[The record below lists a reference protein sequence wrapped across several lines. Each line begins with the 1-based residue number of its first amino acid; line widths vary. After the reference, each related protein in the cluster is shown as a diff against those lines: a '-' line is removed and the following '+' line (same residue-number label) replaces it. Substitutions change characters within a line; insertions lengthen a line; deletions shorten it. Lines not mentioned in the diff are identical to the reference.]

1 MSARLLVV
9 GILAVI
15 LLYQATGTAQG
26 DKKDELLAKATLYV
40 AQFVDQFSNVVAEET
55 LVQETTVPRRK
66 RTMKSDYLLVRYP
79 EDVQWHSFRDVSEV
93 DGKPVRDQQERLT
106 KLFLE
111 PSESALRRARDLADA
126 GARYNLLNIGTIN
139 NPLLVMAFLQ
149 EGYRERFRFNLAG
162 LEKKL
167 GPTVR
172 QVQFQEWKIPSLIK
186 GNSNAD
192 ILSRGLVWIEEDTGR
207 VVKTELQLGART
219 ASMIRVTTLYKFDEE
234 LGINVPIEM
243 RDWYPDGTGEIRGV
257 ATYGRFRRFQ
267 VKTDEELK
275 N

>member
-1 MSARLLVV
+1 MSRRPIVV
-9 GILAVI
+9 TILAMG
-15 LLYQATGTAQG
+15 LLYPSAGAAQG
-26 DKKDELLAKATLYV
+26 DKKDELLAKATIYV

-79 EDVQWHSFRDVSEV
+79 DDIQWQSFRDVAEV

-111 PSESALRRARDLADA
+111 PSSNALRRARELQEA
-126 GARYNLLNIGTIN
+126 GSRYNLLNIGTLN
-139 NPLLVMAFLQ
+139 SPLLVMAFLQ
-149 EGYRERFRFNLAG
+149 EGYRDRFRFNLAG

-172 QVQFQEWKIPSLIK
+172 TVQFQEWKIPSLIK
-186 GNSNAD
+186 GNGNQD
-192 ILSRGLVWIEEDTGR
+192 ILSQGLVWIEEDTGR
-207 VVKTELQLGART
+207 VVKTELKIGRGAAAIT
-219 ASMIRVTTLYKFDEE
+219 VTTLYKFDED
-234 LGINVPIEM
+234 LGINVPVEM

-267 VKTDEELK
+267 VKTDEVLK
-275 N
+275 